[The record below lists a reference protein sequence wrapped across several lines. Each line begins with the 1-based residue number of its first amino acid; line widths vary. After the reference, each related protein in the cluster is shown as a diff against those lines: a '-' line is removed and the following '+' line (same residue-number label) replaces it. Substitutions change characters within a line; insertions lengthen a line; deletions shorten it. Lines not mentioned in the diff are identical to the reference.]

1 MSFKFIEGIGMVAID
16 SNKSVPERDATIKY
30 YEELAEELKQESKP
44 PPKDLTNIHEIS
56 IMLFFSAIVLSIV
69 FMITKLKKIKK
80 KGT

>member
-1 MSFKFIEGIGMVAID
+1 MSYKFIEGIGMVAID
-16 SNKSVPERDATIKY
+16 SNKSVEERDATIKY

-56 IMLFFSAIVLSIV
+56 IMLFFSALVLSIV